1 MNDPRCLQ
9 FFLIFFTYLEMMC
22 LEQKIGKESQL
33 IAQFQTHLY
42 TQLLQLQKKKN
53 ESVIPSDRRKY

>member
-1 MNDPRCLQ
+1 MLTN
-9 FFLIFFTYLEMMC
+9 FLSFFTYLEMMC

-42 TQLLQLQKKKN
+42 MKLLQLQKKKL
-53 ESVIPSDRRKY
+53 VIRSDRRKY